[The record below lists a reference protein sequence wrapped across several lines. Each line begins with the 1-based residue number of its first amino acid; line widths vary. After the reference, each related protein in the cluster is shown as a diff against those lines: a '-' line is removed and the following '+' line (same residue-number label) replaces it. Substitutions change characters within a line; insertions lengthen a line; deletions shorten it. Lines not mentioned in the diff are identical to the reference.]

1 MPATTPTFR
10 ILKADRVMDGRDSP
24 VQTGVSVLLEDSRI
38 RAVGPDDQIA
48 FPDGASGEVLEFPGG
63 TLLPGLIDCHTHT
76 NMPGTG
82 RRGED
87 VNREDTDAIRVLRS
101 AHNVAIALQTGVTTV
116 CDCGGWNTTT
126 FSLKEAIREGTVN
139 GPRVLASGRPI
150 TTTGGHCWFMGSEAD
165 GVDGVRSAAR
175 LLIKQGADF
184 LKVMGTGGSTLG
196 TDPFHPAFSME
207 ELLAIG
213 EEGHRRG
220 RPVVAHCRTNDAMR
234 MVVDAGFDAI
244 MHGWFTDGTGAKV
257 YDQALAEHIA
267 SHEVRVNPTLQITRS
282 RLFLWEDRKVRG
294 ELTPEEEAQYERMKA
309 SHAETLDHCGRLFK
323 TGVKLMAGSDCGWGV
338 YPFGHFDRELKAMVD
353 AGLTPTQAI
362 ESATSNNAELLGIA
376 SDVGTVDAG
385 KLADL
390 IVIDGDPSADIT
402 VIGNVTAVFRGGER
416 VK

>member
-1 MPATTPTFR
+1 MPASTPTFQ
-10 ILKADRVMDGRDSP
+10 ILKVDRVMDGRDSP

-267 SHEVRVNPTLQITRS
+267 SHDVRVNPTLQITRS

-309 SHAETLDHCGRLFK
+309 SHGETLDHCGRLFK

-362 ESATSNNAELLGIA
+362 ESATSNNAELLGIS

-402 VIGNVTAVFRGGER
+402 IIGNVTAVFRGGER